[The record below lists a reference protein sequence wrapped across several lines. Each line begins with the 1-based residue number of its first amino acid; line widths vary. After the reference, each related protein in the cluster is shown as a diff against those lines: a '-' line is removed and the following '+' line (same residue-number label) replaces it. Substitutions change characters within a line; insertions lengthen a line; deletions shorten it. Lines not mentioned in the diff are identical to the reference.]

1 MTDDS
6 APPPEEPKGVGLDS
20 HRSDEAIYGAFNPG
34 PLGLGMAEDGLPTI
48 EPPAADT
55 HAPPLHPKT
64 MVCIADKSSFVMRD
78 SRWGEVLATFE
89 PGEVKRAPSGG
100 YYVELDAMEGKLA
113 PELLE
118 MCKAEALE
126 DARSLMRFPVEPI
139 RPQCKHLRRQM
150 TDFQDASNNQL
161 VERLCTARRDSE
173 SFFLS
178 LRDQQ
183 VHACELREPRHAE
196 SEVRLDRFDEA
207 KMKLGAERYAE
218 GGEFDVDAAL
228 DRTEAEADKGMSYG
242 GIFKSSTK

>member
-20 HRSDEAIYGAFNPG
+20 HRSDEAIYEPFNPG
-34 PLGLGMAEDGLPTI
+34 PLAVGMGEDGLPTI
-48 EPPAADT
+48 EPATQDT

-64 MVCIADKSSFVMRD
+64 MVCIADKSSFVQRD
-78 SRWGEVLATFE
+78 SRWGEILATFE
-89 PGEVKRAPSGG
+89 PSEVKRSPSGE
-100 YYVELDAMEGKLA
+100 YYVEIDAMEKTLA

-118 MCKAEALE
+118 ACIAEAAK
-126 DARSLMRFPVEPI
+126 DPRSLMRFVVEPV
-139 RPQCKHLRRQM
+139 RPQCKYLRRQM

-183 VHACELREPRHAE
+183 VHACELREPRHGE
-196 SEVRLDRFDEA
+196 SEQRLDRFDDA
-207 KMKLGAERYAE
+207 KIKLGAERYEE

-228 DRTEAEADKGMSYG
+228 ERTEREADRGMSFG
-242 GIFKSSTK
+242 GIFKSSK